1 MNSLKKQLKCE
12 LAKREFYEYCKTMHP
27 NFYKKER
34 AYLKE
39 LCDKMQDF
47 YYNDD
52 EFMIINAPPRHAKSF
67 SCQNFVEWI
76 LGQNPVEKIISAS
89 YGHDLSKTF
98 SKKCRNAIEE
108 VGLDDRI
115 VYSDVFPNT
124 RIKFGSAEATKWQTD
139 ASSQINYLATSPT
152 GSATGFGC
160 TFMVVD
166 DLIKNAYEANNETT
180 LEGHWQWFTNTMLSR
195 REGKKKV
202 LIVMTRW
209 SSKDLAGRIIE
220 YCEEENL
227 SYSHINF
234 KAELGNGKMLCED
247 IFSAKDA
254 DKAKKLMGEDIYS
267 ANYNQEPIDLK
278 GSLYS
283 NLLTYEELPRDKII
297 TIDNYTDTADKGQ
310 DYLCSIDYA
319 VDRQGYCYV
328 LDVIYTQE
336 AMETTEEKV
345 AAMITKD
352 FVNFA
357 HIESNNGG
365 RGFARNVKDK
375 CLKKGNR
382 HTTIK
387 PFHQSKNKES
397 RILTGS
403 TGVMQNILFP
413 SKWKQLYPEF
423 YKAMISYQRIG
434 KNAHDDAQDTI
445 TGVYEKSEKY
455 RKGIRR

>member
-1 MNSLKKQLKCE
+1 
-12 LAKREFYEYCKTMHP
+12 
-27 NFYKKER
+27 
-34 AYLKE
+34 
-39 LCDKMQDF
+39 
-47 YYNDD
+47 
-52 EFMIINAPPRHAKSF
+52 
-67 SCQNFVEWI
+67 
-76 LGQNPVEKIISAS
+76 
-89 YGHDLSKTF
+89 
-98 SKKCRNAIEE
+98 
-108 VGLDDRI
+108 
-115 VYSDVFPNT
+115 
-124 RIKFGSAEATKWQTD
+124 
-139 ASSQINYLATSPT
+139 
-152 GSATGFGC
+152 
-160 TFMVVD
+160 MVVD
-166 DLIKNAYEANNETT
+166 DLIKNAYEANNETI
-180 LEGHWQWFTNTMLSR
+180 LEGHWNWFTNTMLSR

-227 SYSHINF
+227 SYSHVNF
-234 KAELGNGKMLCED
+234 KAELGSGDMLSDD

-254 DKAKKLMGEDIYS
+254 EKAKKLMGEDIYS

-297 TIDNYTDTADKGQ
+297 TIDNYTDTADRGQ

-319 VDRQGYCYV
+319 IDRQGYCYI

-336 AMETTEEKV
+336 SMETTEEKV

-365 RGFARNVKDK
+365 RGFARNVKEL
-375 CLKKGNR
+375 CLKKNNR
-382 HTTIK
+382 HTSIK

-413 SKWKQLYPEF
+413 SKWKQLFPEF
-423 YKAMISYQRIG
+423 YKSVISYQRTG
-434 KNAHDDAQDTI
+434 KNKHDDSVDTL

-455 RKGIRR
+455 RKGKRR